1 LITNALS
8 HPTMSNS
15 QNALMKFW
23 IAFTALAVLT
33 SNSVFAQKATKEDE
47 LLLLRKTVI
56 YLNDYAL
63 ASCRASRDSLIA
75 YTIAQSVIAET
86 YASKIDSLSKTIEK
100 QELDFTTKL
109 VKLYGEHESKS
120 REVFI
125 LRILTG
131 ALIILLFITSIF

>member
-1 LITNALS
+1 
-8 HPTMSNS
+8 MR
-15 QNALMKFW
+15 FW
-23 IAFTALAVLT
+23 TVFTALAVLT
-33 SNSVFAQKATKEDE
+33 SNSAFAQKTPSKEDE

-86 YASKIDSLSKTIEK
+86 YAAKADSLSKAIEK
-100 QELDFTTKL
+100 QRLDFEAKL
-109 VKLYGEHESKS
+109 LKLQAEHESQN
-120 REVFI
+120 REVFL

-131 ALIILLFITSIF
+131 ALILLLIISSF